1 MVDHADSLRCAGRQS
16 PVRPATVVPVCK
28 TCPLWLPMALAGE
41 AMRPA
46 AKHNGTQWQCERR
59 QQAAD
64 AEA

>member
-1 MVDHADSLRCAGRQS
+1 
-16 PVRPATVVPVCK
+16 
-28 TCPLWLPMALAGE
+28 MALAGE